1 MYWEE
6 GGGGGGGGVILDCAS
21 FCLVATIGTNQPSYT
36 VNEFED
42 LSFDV
47 SVLKVHYHGNPNFA
61 G

>member
-6 GGGGGGGGVILDCAS
+6 GGGGVILDCAS
-21 FCLVATIGTNQPSYT
+21 FCLAATIGTNQPSYT

-42 LSFDV
+42 LRFDV